1 MLVYVATSLDL
12 SWFLGLFGSAE
23 KKSHISDHINKVDE
37 SNSSRGYI
45 LLTIVIALVLLKFYW
60 IGENR
65 EINSNTNEAD
75 EEEEE
80 EAERSMDESNGDFH
94 WAQQLSHWA
103 SEHRSEPQRD
113 VIPCAFC
120 GNSSTTRCARCKVAR
135 YW

>member
-12 SWFLGLFGSAE
+12 SWFLGLFC
-23 KKSHISDHINKVDE
+23 ISDHSNEVDE

-45 LLTIVIALVLLKFYW
+45 LLTILIALVLFKFYW
-60 IGENR
+60 TGENK
-65 EINSNTNEAD
+65 EVNSNINEADD
-75 EEEEE
+75 EEEE
-80 EAERSMDESNGDFH
+80 
-94 WAQQLSHWA
+94 QQPP
-103 SEHRSEPQRD
+103 RN